1 MPSVG
6 NLDRVWRSELNN
18 PKRCLVT
25 GAAGFIG
32 SHLCD
37 RLLSLG
43 HSVVG
48 LDNLITGRLTNLQ
61 VAKTYETFSFVE
73 QDTADITPSTLEG
86 IDWVFHLSGLAD
98 LVPSIQDP
106 AKYYHA
112 NVHSTFALLE
122 ACRHVPIQRFVY
134 TASSTCYGIPDQYP
148 TPETYPCAPE
158 HPYAL
163 TKYLGEQLVM
173 HWAKVYKLPALS
185 LRLFNVFG
193 SRSRTTGAYGA
204 VFGVFLAQKLASK
217 PFTVVGDGQQTRDF
231 TFVSDVVEAFVKA
244 AQSDLT
250 DEVINVCSGQP
261 QSVLTL
267 VQLLGGTEDSIVYLP
282 KRPGEPDCTWG
293 DITKAK
299 TLLDW
304 FPQVSFPD
312 GVAQMLANIDLWRDA
327 PVWTPDSIKEA
338 TKEWFEHL
346 GKT

>member
-1 MPSVG
+1 MTDLS
-6 NLDRVWRSELNN
+6 STS
-18 PKRCLVT
+18 KRCLVT

-37 RLLSLG
+37 RLLALG
-43 HSVVG
+43 HQVTGIDS
-48 LDNLITGRLTNLQ
+48 LSTGRLTNLQ
-61 VAKTYETFSFVE
+61 QAQTSPNFQFVE
-73 QDTADITPSTLEG
+73 QDTATIQPNQLEG

-106 AKYYHA
+106 GKYYHA
-112 NVHSTFALLE
+112 NTHSTYALLE
-122 ACRHVPIQRFVY
+122 ACRQVMPQRFIY

-148 TPETYPCAPE
+148 TPESYPCNPE

-193 SRSRTTGAYGA
+193 PRSRTTGAYGA
-204 VFGVFLAQKLASK
+204 VFGVFLAQKLAGK
-217 PFTVVGDGQQTRDF
+217 PFTVVGDGKQTRDF
-231 TFVSDVVEAFVKA
+231 TFVSDVVEAFIKA
-244 AQSDLT
+244 AQSDLSN
-250 DEVINVCSGQP
+250 DIINICSGKP

-267 VQLLGGTEDSIVYLP
+267 VHLLGGTEASIAYIP

-299 TLLDW
+299 TLLGW
-304 FPQVSFPD
+304 EPQVAFPD
-312 GVAQMLANIDLWRDA
+312 GVAQMLAHIDLWKDA
-327 PVWTPDSIKEA
+327 PVWTPESIQEA
-338 TKEWFEHL
+338 TKEWFTYL
-346 GKT
+346 GKS